1 MQVITTY
8 LYLVWDLRYSQQVT
22 FNYDAS
28 SASTACCTASG
39 ATYYIDSPSFLSA
52 TMIYDD
58 AALLTKSADGFYNEG
73 TDDGGFYRELDT
85 VSSVK
90 ILQPRTKC
98 DGCGSGPVP
107 YDTFVGNSIQYTTAN
122 DGPLSACQN
131 KAETLQLYRASF
143 PINAPKA
150 GDVFYTTS
158 ALTGGT
164 EYNGNNKYVPL
175 RLANS
180 ASAEWYA
187 TKINGSGVVVE
198 AVRCV
203 EEVLFGNVSFEN
215 GRFIEKALGV
225 NEDTLSRNIQ
235 YNMVVSGAPVSFKAT
250 ASNDQFNNNQVTSTI
265 SIGSLGTA
273 TVTTSS
279 RTPAESS
286 GSISVPVGTH
296 TLTLTVSFALTP
308 PNTNGSGV
316 GGFKHDGTEI

>member
-1 MQVITTY
+1 
-8 LYLVWDLRYSQQVT
+8 
-22 FNYDAS
+22 
-28 SASTACCTASG
+28 
-39 ATYYIDSPSFLSA
+39 
-52 TMIYDD
+52 MIYDD

-107 YDTFVGNSIQYTTAN
+107 YDTFVGNSVQYNTAN
-122 DGPLSACQN
+122 DGLNSACQN

-180 ASAEWYA
+180 ASAESYA

-203 EEVLFGNVSFEN
+203 DEISIGTVSYENSRGVL
-215 GRFIEKALGV
+215 KTLGLS
-225 NEDTLSRNIQ
+225 EDISSNSVELNII
-235 YNMVVSGAPVSFKAT
+235 VGGAPVVFKAI
-250 ASNDQFNNNQVTSTI
+250 ASNNGFNNNQITSTI

-279 RTPAESS
+279 RTGAESS
-286 GSISVPVGTH
+286 GSITVPVGTH
-296 TLTLTVSFALTP
+296 VLTLSGSLSLTP
-308 PNTNGSGV
+308 PNTTGGGAASFSHNGL
-316 GGFKHDGTEI
+316 E